1 MSIILP
7 FEKCPCGS
15 GKKYIDCC
23 FELNHQYQKLT
34 LPKGAK
40 TKYKKIIID
49 LTLYNEYLEKIKTF
63 LNFHIQQNYNLCMK
77 NYPNLLFYIDKLS
90 DLHIPYTDCHK
101 GCDHCCYMAVAVS
114 EFEADYIKN
123 YINNNWTNEQ
133 KRQLHIKIQDLNKSH
148 KEIFDIDYLIS
159 NIKYQNRVPCIF
171 LEDGCCSIYS
181 VRPAICRTY
190 LSFSPSQVCKEVQFN
205 STSENNV
212 EADTA
217 NDFRNE
223 LYTFYLSHSKHIC
236 GHCHLAFWFKD
247 F

>member
-1 MSIILP
+1 M
-7 FEKCPCGS
+7 
-15 GKKYIDCC
+15 
-23 FELNHQYQKLT
+23 
-34 LPKGAK
+34 
-40 TKYKKIIID
+40 
-49 LTLYNEYLEKIKTF
+49 
-63 LNFHIQQNYNLCMK
+63 
-77 NYPNLLFYIDKLS
+77 
-90 DLHIPYTDCHK
+90 
-101 GCDHCCYMAVAVS
+101 
-114 EFEADYIKN
+114 
-123 YINNNWTNEQ
+123 
-133 KRQLHIKIQDLNKSH
+133 
-148 KEIFDIDYLIS
+148 
-159 NIKYQNRVPCIF
+159 PCIF